1 MILVDARAELGLVVH
16 SAILCAVGFD
26 HPVPGQTAGRDVFD
40 GGRRGDAA
48 DQAGHAC
55 CVEVVDG
62 GREA

>member
-1 MILVDARAELGLVVH
+1 VISVDARAEFGLIIH
-16 SAILCAVGFD
+16 SAILRAVGLD
-26 HPVPGQTAGRDVFD
+26 HPMAGRAARRDVLD

-62 GREA
+62 RGET